1 MRTPIIAGNW
11 KMNTTVEEAVKLVE
25 EMKPDLIRIQ
35 GVEKVVCPPFVSL
48 VPVKEAL
55 QGTDIGLGAQNL
67 YFRDRG
73 AFTGEVS
80 PAMIAPL
87 CQYVIVG
94 HSERRQYFG
103 ETDEIVNRK
112 VLAALKY
119 GLMPIVCVG
128 ENLEQNERGETESV
142 VTRQIRGALDQVPSL
157 SGIVVAYEPI
167 WAIGTG
173 RPATG
178 EGANAVIGLIRRE
191 LKALFGDD
199 PSERVRIQYGGSV
212 TAANIAEFV
221 AQPEIDGGLVGG
233 ASLKAGEFV
242 AIVQATA
249 RLKGQA

>member
-25 EMKPDLIRIQ
+25 AMVPSLADIT

-48 VPVKEAL
+48 VPVKRVLE
-55 QGTDIGLGAQNL
+55 GTGLELGAQNMH
-67 YFRDRG
+67 FRDQG

-80 PAMIAPL
+80 PLMLAPL
-87 CQYVIVG
+87 CQYVILG

-103 ETDEIVNRK
+103 ETDQIVNQK
-112 VLAALKY
+112 VLAALQHQLK
-119 GLMPIVCVG
+119 PIVCVG
-128 ENLEQNERGETESV
+128 ENLEQNEKGLTEEV
-142 VTRQIRGALDQVPSL
+142 VARQIRGAFADVPSL
-157 SGIVVAYEPI
+157 EGVVVAYEPI

-191 LKALFGDD
+191 LGALFGV
-199 PSERVRIQYGGSV
+199 EAAAVTRIQYGGSV
-212 TAANIAEFV
+212 TAANIAEFI
-221 AQPEIDGGLVGG
+221 AQPEIDGALVGG
-233 ASLKAGEFV
+233 ASLKAQEFV
-242 AIVQATA
+242 AIVETTA